1 MNVRLLWKRRK
12 RSLKNRCVP
21 VMVLGAKRGAG
32 RVIAGRDIIDE
43 ACMAADAMVA
53 VKISVARPIKQNM
66 RFVFIDNLAF
76 Y

>member
-1 MNVRLLWKRRK
+1 
-12 RSLKNRCVP
+12 
-21 VMVLGAKRGAG
+21 MVLGAKRGAG